1 MKKTVILLTSLALML
16 GTAASTTSAKPG
28 NTPAGQ
34 SGKEVSSKAPKDKE
48 TQIEEKQ
55 TEKVES
61 ADMVSTEEDKVKDP
75 STSETENT
83 TNNTTDPTDPTESKK
98 KGSKGYKGLLNAIQ
112 HVENKPAGAVLA
124 DILLTKYAT
133 ELTDEQ
139 IKELEAIIEKDKALE
154 TAAAMLEKNGSVTD
168 AVYLQEEAIKANFK
182 NLDLYKTMGKLNE
195 KAGKK
200 NGVKLYV
207 NGEASD
213 SEPFVKKGNTFVPF
227 RAIAESLKA
236 EVAWNPE
243 ERSIIVTKDGVSIKL
258 VVDSKTA
265 TVNGKNVSLDAPA
278 TITKGSTYVPVRF
291 ISEALD
297 ATVQWEEESKT
308 VVVYEEE

>member
-16 GTAASTTSAKPG
+16 ATAEGTTSAKPG
-28 NTPAGQ
+28 NTPPGQ
-34 SGKEVSSKAPKDKE
+34 SGKEVSSKATKDKE
-48 TQIEEKQ
+48 TPTEEKQ
-55 TEKVES
+55 TEEVES
-61 ADMVSTEEDKVKDP
+61 SETVNTEEDKVKDP

-83 TNNTTDPTDPTESKK
+83 TDPTESKK
-98 KGSKGYKGLLNAIQ
+98 KGSNGYKGLLNAIQ
-112 HVENKPAGAVLA
+112 HVEDKPAAAVLA
-124 DILLTKYAT
+124 DMLLTKYAT
-133 ELTDEQ
+133 GLTDEQ

-154 TAAAMLEKNGSVTD
+154 TAAEMLEKNGSVTD

-207 NGEASD
+207 NGVASD

-265 TVNGKNVSLDAPA
+265 TVNGKNVSLDVPA